1 MSRVYAMWAI
11 LLTEYWLT
19 SMALLPCSD
28 WVDRDNQALPGH
40 VWGPVLWGCRAGV
53 YVGDQLPNPWL
64 EAGSVGHGDADGPG
78 CCLHMVCMGHDVQ
91 QWRQGSHVMMIEGAL
106 EYESYIIYQWA
117 ICLHILFN
125 FIKQFKIVNLLQST
139 FMVICFTTFLVQ
151 QIFGFKWSLGTF
163 IYFTC
168 KDLSLREIIQQIHSL
183 LRSFPANA
191 RAFISGTQALTGNH
205 HCVTS
210 LGARYRLTGHVLTGI
225 STRYSH

>member
-1 MSRVYAMWAI
+1 MSRVYATWAI

-91 QWRQGSHVMMIEGAL
+91 QWETGVTRDDDSGGPWEGEGPKKGPGAKIVYYFVYGL
-106 EYESYIIYQWA
+106 FPPII
-117 ICLHILFN
+117 LN
-125 FIKQFKIVNLLQST
+125 SIKQLNIVK
-139 FMVICFTTFLVQ
+139 FL
-151 QIFGFKWSLGTF
+151 F
-163 IYFTC
+163 
-168 KDLSLREIIQQIHSL
+168 
-183 LRSFPANA
+183 SF
-191 RAFISGTQALTGNH
+191 FFLH
-205 HCVTS
+205 
-210 LGARYRLTGHVLTGI
+210 
-225 STRYSH
+225 